1 VRWICRSTSSNVNGY
16 EVYKLP
22 IIMPEN
28 QELIA
33 NIVKQI
39 MILKAKNSKELIS
52 HLEQEL
58 NEKVWELFELKR

>member
-1 VRWICRSTSSNVNGY
+1 
-16 EVYKLP
+16 
-22 IIMPEN
+22 MPEN